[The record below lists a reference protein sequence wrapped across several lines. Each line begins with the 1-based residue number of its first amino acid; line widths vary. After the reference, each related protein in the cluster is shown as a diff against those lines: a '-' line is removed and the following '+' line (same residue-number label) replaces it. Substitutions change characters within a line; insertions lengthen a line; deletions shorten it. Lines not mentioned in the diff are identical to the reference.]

1 MTFKLDLSKAIEN
14 IKKDRDKIIRG
25 TLAQLSTNIIKSTPV
40 GNPALWAPS
49 SLPAPHGYV
58 GGSLRGAWN
67 ASFGHPDLSL
77 SGNIEKGGGGKTA
90 NDAASIAN
98 TFDAGETFYLT
109 NPLPYAT
116 RVEFGHSTQ
125 RPNGMLRVNLKQAQS
140 IMDKIAK

>member
-14 IKKDRDKIIRG
+14 IIKDRDKIIRG

-67 ASFGHPDLSL
+67 ASFGQPDRTKT
-77 SGNIEKGGGGKTA
+77 GRIEKAAGGQTA
-90 NDAASIAN
+90 GDAASIAASFN
-98 TFDAGETFYLT
+98 AGQTFYLT
-109 NPLPYAT
+109 NPLPYAG
-116 RVEFGHSTQ
+116 RVEFGHSSQ